1 MEGSFGTPGLCQ
13 QHTTELTQFTH
24 TYLQPAA
31 LAFERREEAQ
41 PVLNRI
47 LRSLEACPRCRRR
60 SGGPAHSLTLTS
72 GGDES
77 QVLVRLTCTHSD
89 GGPWR
94 CSYAGNVKRK
104 LLLLG
109 DAATSKAD
117 LVRPLTYDEIPDAYR
132 ELLGAK
138 VMTRHET
145 VSLPEDNA
153 DFHVVFTVWDI
164 AGHRFTNKERLR
176 RYLHGAKA
184 VLAVCDLAH
193 PETVQELEYWLAVAA
208 RILGTHATVIVARG
222 REVPDPLPISEARL
236 REVARR
242 HHASVLV
249 LPPKDAHAVEHILES
264 LGEDAIRE
272 IFGTRWRARM
282 YL

>member
-1 MEGSFGTPGLCQ
+1 MEGSFGASQVCME
-13 QHTTELTQFTH
+13 HAAELTRFTH
-24 TYLQPAA
+24 AYLQPAA
-31 LAFERREEAQ
+31 LALERRDEAQ

-60 SGGPAHSLTLTS
+60 GEAPVDRLMLASGSAET
-72 GGDES
+72 

-94 CSYAGNVKRK
+94 CSYEGNVKRK

-109 DAATSKAD
+109 DAAASKAD
-117 LVRPLTYDEIPDAYR
+117 LVRPLTFDEIPDAYR
-132 ELLGAK
+132 DLLGAK

-153 DFHVVFTVWDI
+153 DFHLVFTVWDI
-164 AGHRFTNKERLR
+164 MGHRFTNKERLR

-184 VLAVCDLAH
+184 VLAVCDLAR
-193 PETVQELEYWLAVAA
+193 PETVQELGYWLSVAA
-208 RILGTHATVIVARG
+208 RILGAHATVIVARG

-236 REVARR
+236 REVAQR
-242 HHASVLV
+242 HHASVVV
-249 LPPKDAHAVEHILES
+249 LPPKDAHALEHIFQG

-282 YL
+282 YV